1 MNRHLDD
8 IGTGHPILGFLDL
21 LERGLDDIAETPAWS
36 LNAAETSVAIS
47 RLVADLARLAEL
59 EARSL
64 CQAKTLDLPGEIGAR
79 SLSSWLAKQTRMTGG
94 EAARRIRLAKT
105 LNTHPQTK
113 QAVATGAVLPEQA
126 AVIGQAVD
134 RLDDEYA
141 GERDEAEAYL
151 LDKAAEFDANKLA
164 ELGRRLFEVID
175 PDGADEHEAKL
186 LAKQEAR
193 ARKLTE
199 FRLWTDPDG
208 LSHGKF
214 TLPAAQAS
222 ILNKAL
228 KALAAPKHVRAN
240 EGAGAY
246 DYEKP
251 TPQRMGWAFMEYIE
265 RYPYDRLP
273 KMGGMA
279 ATVVVTAEADV
290 FTKKARK
297 AGRTD
302 TGVGV
307 SPGQL
312 LRWACEARVF
322 PAVLDKGG
330 HVLDLGRSHRFHTEA
345 QRLALIIEQQT
356 CQHPT
361 CDTPGS
367 FCHVH
372 HTKAWKNDGGTN
384 TRDAV
389 LLCPFHHHQAHSDNI
404 DYPIRT

>member
-1 MNRHLDD
+1 MSRHLDD
-8 IGTGHPILGFLDL
+8 TGAGHPILGFLDL
-21 LERGLDDIAETPAWS
+21 LERGLDDIADTPAWS
-36 LNAAETSVAIS
+36 LTAAETTAVIT
-47 RLVADLARLAEL
+47 RLETDLARLAEL

-64 CQAKTLDLPGEIGAR
+64 CQAKNLDLPGEIGAR

-94 EAARRIRLAKT
+94 EAARRVRLAKT

-113 QAVATGAVLPEQA
+113 QAVATGQVLPEQA

-141 GERDEAEAYL
+141 GERAEAEQYL

-222 ILNKAL
+222 MLNKAL
-228 KALAAPKHVRAN
+228 KALAAPKHVRSQ
-240 EGAGAY
+240 EGVGSY
-246 DYEKP
+246 DHEKP

-265 RYPYDRLP
+265 RYPTDRLP
-273 KMGGMA
+273 KQGGLA

-290 FTKKARK
+290 FTKGAKK
-297 AGRTD
+297 TGRTD

-312 LRWACEARVF
+312 LRWACEAKVM
-322 PAVLDKGG
+322 PAILDTTG
-330 HVLDLGRSHRFHTEA
+330 HVLDLGRSRRFHTEP

-372 HTKAWKNDGGTN
+372 HTKAWKNGGSTN
-384 TRDAV
+384 TQDAV
-389 LLCPFHHHQAHSDNI
+389 LLCPFHHHQAHADDI